1 MDTSTLFPDLP
12 DAARC
17 WVHTAATPMTEATAE
32 TLEGRMEDFIEG
44 WASHGRSV
52 TGRVAVLENRFLV
65 LAATLPNGS
74 ISGCGID
81 GAVHAIEEAAADL
94 QIDWMPAL
102 HVAYRGRD
110 GSVETVSRPTF
121 RSRVEEGEITAE
133 TPVFDPSVTEL
144 GEVRSG
150 SFEQPAG
157 ASWHARTFSI
167 PQTA

>member
-1 MDTSTLFPDLP
+1 MDTQTLFPDLP

-17 WVHTAATPMTEATAE
+17 WVHTAAAPLTDE
-32 TLEGRMEDFIEG
+32 TTDALETRIESFIEG
-44 WASHGRSV
+44 WSSHGRSV
-52 TGRVAVLENRFLV
+52 TGRVSVLENRFLI
-65 LAATLPNGS
+65 LAATLADGS

-102 HVAYRGRD
+102 HVVYRGPD
-110 GSVETVSRPTF
+110 GSIETAPRPAF
-121 RSRVEEGEITAE
+121 RARVEDGEITAD
-133 TPVFDPSVTEL
+133 TPVFDPSLTEL
-144 GEVRSG
+144 GEIRSG

-157 ASWHARTFSI
+157 ASWHARAFSI